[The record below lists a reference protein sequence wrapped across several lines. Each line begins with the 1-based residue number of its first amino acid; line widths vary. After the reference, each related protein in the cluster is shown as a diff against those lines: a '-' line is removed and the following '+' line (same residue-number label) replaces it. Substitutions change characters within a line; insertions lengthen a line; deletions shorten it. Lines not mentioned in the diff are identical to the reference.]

1 MAIIDKK
8 ITFTVQEITDKGN
21 TILLK
26 FTPNMPEGVVWS
38 SPGDPLFV
46 TVNKEENYLAVGDTF
61 DGPVVAKYDDG
72 VEEEAGEE

>member
-1 MAIIDKK
+1 MIIEKR
-8 ITFTVQEITDKGN
+8 ITFTVIEITDKGN

-26 FTPNMPEGVVWS
+26 FIPNMPEGVVWS

-46 TVNKEENYLAVGDTF
+46 TVAKDENYLSVGDTF

-72 VEEEAGEE
+72 VPEPAEG

>member
-1 MAIIDKK
+1 MAIIEKR
-8 ITFTVQEITDKGN
+8 ITFTVIEITDKGN

-46 TVNKEENYLAVGDTF
+46 TVQKAENYLAVGDTF

-72 VEEEAGEE
+72 VPEPAEG

>member
-8 ITFTVQEITDKGN
+8 ITFTVQEITDKGD
-21 TILLK
+21 TVLLK

-46 TVNKEENYLAVGDTF
+46 AVAKTENYLAVGDTF

-72 VEEEAGEE
+72 VLEE

>member
-1 MAIIDKK
+1 MIIEKR
-8 ITFTVQEITDKGN
+8 ITFSVLEITDKGD
-21 TILLK
+21 TVLLK
-26 FTPNMPEGVVWS
+26 FAPIMPEGVVWS

-72 VEEEAGEE
+72 IPEEPGEE